1 MIQFLIWQVVRP
13 GLACVAGG
21 SWRTPVAMGLLDK
34 DFVSQLKQ
42 DGTFNEVS
50 FAREYESVWAGSS
63 EEAFFSS
70 EQFDKCRVLQQPEH
84 SYSQKGIGNYYYIM
98 GVDVARSV
106 KGCQTVATIIKVQ
119 PRPNQPYIKSVV
131 NMFTIEADHFL
142 NQALFIKKKFYEFE
156 CKALIIDSNGL
167 GSGLVDFLVLRNYDD
182 KTGEEYPPFGVI
194 AETDPDRQYAKIYR
208 DDPET
213 EKDAMYLMKAN
224 AEINDICYVN
234 LQSQMGSGALRLLID
249 ERTAKAKLLG
259 TKVGMDMSPAKRSEY
274 LVPFTLTSI
283 LKEEMLN
290 LIQKETDTA
299 GNKVALERVT
309 RKIGKDKFSAL
320 IYGLYYI
327 KMLEDKDKKKKKVS
341 VLDFTFGSVSK
352 IGF

>member
-1 MIQFLIWQVVRP
+1 
-13 GLACVAGG
+13 
-21 SWRTPVAMGLLDK
+21 
-34 DFVSQLKQ
+34 
-42 DGTFNEVS
+42 
-50 FAREYESVWAGSS
+50 
-63 EEAFFSS
+63 
-70 EQFDKCRVLQQPEH
+70 
-84 SYSQKGIGNYYYIM
+84 
-98 GVDVARSV
+98 
-106 KGCQTVATIIKVQ
+106 
-119 PRPNQPYIKSVV
+119 
-131 NMFTIEADHFL
+131 
-142 NQALFIKKKFYEFE
+142 
-156 CKALIIDSNGL
+156 
-167 GSGLVDFLVLRNYDD
+167 
-182 KTGEEYPPFGVI
+182 
-194 AETDPDRQYAKIYR
+194 
-208 DDPET
+208 
-213 EKDAMYLMKAN
+213 MKAN